1 MKQVNFGYTDTPIN
15 GVTTLSLSRGLL
27 NFKADFSPVN
37 LKNGEATVTNVTS
50 PQDRPEKIRFA
61 SSKIDNVYKGSGIS
75 PSVQAPSVRGTNLL
89 VQLTE
94 VASITDPT
102 DASYRVDVPISAH
115 IVLKVPAIE
124 QITEDHIIAVV
135 GRLISGLFETG
146 KSDSIRLAR
155 LVRGSL
161 LPADL

>member
-1 MKQVNFGYTDTPIN
+1 MKQVNFGYTDTPIQ
-15 GVTTLSLSRGLL
+15 GVTSLTLSRGLL
-27 NFKADFSPVN
+27 NFKEDFSPINV
-37 LKNGEATVTNVTS
+37 KNGEATITNVTS

-61 SSKIDNVYKGSGIS
+61 FSKIDNVYKGSGIS
-75 PSVQAPSVRGTNLL
+75 TSVQAPSVRGTNLL

-94 VASITDPT
+94 VASITDNT

-115 IVLKVPAIE
+115 IVLKVPAVE
-124 QITEDHIIAVV
+124 QITEEHVIAVV
-135 GRLISGLFETG
+135 GRLVSGLFETG
-146 KSDSIRLAR
+146 KSDSIRLSR

>member
-1 MKQVNFGYTDTPIN
+1 MKQVNFGYTDTPID
-15 GVTTLSLSRGLL
+15 GVTALTLSRGLL

-61 SSKIDNVYKGSGIS
+61 FSKIDNVYKGSGIS
-75 PSVQAPSVRGTNLL
+75 SSVQAPSVRGTNLL

-94 VASITDPT
+94 VASITDTT

-124 QITEDHIIAVV
+124 QITEDQIVAVV

-146 KSDSIRLAR
+146 KSDSTRLAR
-155 LVRGSL
+155 LIRGSL